1 MTEANLSTLSPA
13 IQNLNNVDSK
23 KSLNLPP
30 VNVDKQFNLVN
41 QNISCPPVSAS
52 LKIDVD
58 AKANA
63 LATIGVAVT
72 GTLVPPKIDTFAL
85 ITSELDVSVIGLD
98 SK

>member
-1 MTEANLSTLSPA
+1 M
-13 IQNLNNVDSK
+13 NNVDSK
-23 KSLNLPP
+23 QSLSLPS
-30 VNVDKQFNLVN
+30 VSVDKQFNLVN
-41 QNISCPPVSAS
+41 QSISCPPVSAR

-72 GTLVPPKIDTFAL
+72 GTLLPPKIDTFAL
-85 ITSELDVSVIGLD
+85 ITSELDVSVFYLD